1 MPDQPP
7 RRRSSG
13 TTPIS
18 PDCPVCK
25 GKGVIP
31 LGVVAGA
38 APCKECSGSGKVTLE
53 RAGELFGLEPITR
66 RDTPAAL
73 EAAKADES
81 SDTEPAPPP
90 IQKPDSRRDP
100 DD

>member
-1 MPDQPP
+1 MTE
-7 RRRSSG
+7 RRRPSG

-31 LGVVAGA
+31 LGVVPN
-38 APCKECSGSGKVTLE
+38 APTCKECGGTGKVTLE

-81 SDTEPAPPP
+81 RDTEPAPPP
-90 IQKPDSRRDP
+90 IPKTDHRREPDE
-100 DD
+100 